1 MLTNFTVRNFK
12 SFNDE
17 FVFDL
22 NNTNGYNFNKES
34 VIDGVVEN
42 AIVYG
47 KNGVG
52 KSNLGLA
59 IFDIITHLTD
69 TEHGDSEYDYYLN
82 ALNTSKYATFY
93 Y

>member
-1 MLTNFTVRNFK
+1 MLTNFSVRNFK
-12 SFNDE
+12 SFNEE

-22 NNTNGYNFNKES
+22 NDTNGYNFNKDS

-47 KNGVG
+47 RNGVG

-59 IFDIITHLTD
+59 VFDII
-69 TEHGDSEYDYYLN
+69 DYV
-82 ALNTSKYATFY
+82 FY
-93 Y
+93 PSLKTYSIITLI

>member
-12 SFNDE
+12 SFNEE

-22 NNTNGYNFNKES
+22 NDTNGYNFNKDS

-47 KNGVG
+47 RNGVG

-59 IFDIITHLTD
+59 VFDIID
-69 TEHGDSEYDYYLN
+69 IDN
-82 ALNTSKYATFY
+82 FN
-93 Y
+93 